1 MAGYYPLPA
10 YNPGNAL
17 NFEPLSNAVS
27 GFKEAQSRNALLGY
41 QQQRDQV
48 SDQRHNALLNIQQQT
63 AERQQKQFDAEQEQ
77 QALQHLAG
85 VHQMIEAAPEAERAA
100 LYQRFQPVY
109 DRLRPRFKDFDS
121 DLSGAGYDP
130 RDFAK
135 VGPLISG
142 WIGGYKDPLETQK
155 TQAEINLKNAQ
166 AGYYNERPRTAAGG
180 ATTALI
186 DRLMQENPGMSLEEA
201 ITIAKRGSGYMEV
214 GNELVNRNTGQ
225 TSRDISGA
233 IAGAERAK
241 VEGKA
246 TGETAA
252 AMPKLEMGFN
262 AFNQKSDRL
271 LGVIDRAISRVGP
284 NTTGWGGLLST
295 LPGTEARA
303 LSTDLDTI
311 KANVGFEELQAMRDA
326 SPTGGALGQ
335 VSEQENR
342 LLQAIRGS
350 LDQLNSGQNLAEN
363 LRIVRESVAQLKAL
377 KAQQFDAD
385 RRRVA
390 QPQGQTAP
398 VVAPPQ
404 EPSGPAPGTV
414 MDGYRFKGGNPADPN
429 SWEKQ

>member
-1 MAGYYPLPA
+1 MAFQPLPA
-10 YNPGNAL
+10 YNVGNAL
-17 NFEPLSNAVS
+17 NFSPLQNAVDNF
-27 GFKEAQSRNALLGY
+27 GQVRRQNALLQY

-48 SDQRHNALLNIQQQT
+48 SDQRQNALLRMQQNQET
-63 AERQQKQFDAEQEQ
+63 RAQAQFDDKRGEE
-77 QALQHLAG
+77 ALNQLAG
-85 VHQMIEAAPEAERAA
+85 IYQTIEESPEADRAG
-100 LYQRFQPVY
+100 LYARVQPMYSKLRQRIP
-109 DRLRPRFKDFDS
+109 DFDA
-121 DLSGAGYDP
+121 DLAAMKIDPNDHVAVGKLLMGRARGYQSNTNQFGKTGAVFQDEEGNAYTIQFGANGERRILP
-130 RDFAK
+130 
-135 VGPLISG
+135 VG
-142 WIGGYKDPLETQK
+142 GGL
-155 TQAEINLKNAQ
+155 TQARGVDVVGDTVIDK
-166 AGYYNERPRTAAGG
+166 
-180 ATTALI
+180 ATGR
-186 DRLMQENPGMSLEEA
+186 D
-201 ITIAKRGSGYMEV
+201 V
-214 GNELVNRNTGQ
+214 RNVAP
-225 TSRDISGA
+225 A
-233 IAGAERAK
+233 IAGGERAK
-241 VEGKA
+241 VEGK
-246 TGETAA
+246 TIGETAA
-252 AMPKLEMGFN
+252 AMPKLEMGFQ

-398 VVAPPQ
+398 AVAPPQ

>member
-1 MAGYYPLPA
+1 
-10 YNPGNAL
+10 
-17 NFEPLSNAVS
+17 V
-27 GFKEAQSRNALLGY
+27 RN
-41 QQQRDQV
+41 V
-48 SDQRHNALLNIQQQT
+48 
-63 AERQQKQFDAEQEQ
+63 
-77 QALQHLAG
+77 
-85 VHQMIEAAPEAERAA
+85 AP
-100 LYQRFQPVY
+100 
-109 DRLRPRFKDFDS
+109 
-121 DLSGAGYDP
+121 
-130 RDFAK
+130 
-135 VGPLISG
+135 
-142 WIGGYKDPLETQK
+142 
-155 TQAEINLKNAQ
+155 
-166 AGYYNERPRTAAGG
+166 
-180 ATTALI
+180 
-186 DRLMQENPGMSLEEA
+186 
-201 ITIAKRGSGYMEV
+201 
-214 GNELVNRNTGQ
+214 
-225 TSRDISGA
+225 A
-233 IAGAERAK
+233 IAGGERAK
-241 VEGKA
+241 VEGK
-246 TGETAA
+246 TIGETEA

-363 LRIVRESVAQLKAL
+363 LRIVRDSVAQLKAL

-390 QPQGQTAP
+390 QPQGQPVQAP
-398 VVAPPQ
+398 AQPAVPQ
-404 EPSGPAPGTV
+404 PGTV